1 MSAGRWHCR
10 LKLPALCALVI
21 GLVLSCVLFLL
32 MLGQQQQIERNIFE
46 RRTHS
51 RIVALQQG
59 VSGAI
64 DTLRVVNQLFVT
76 NDHVSREQF
85 HTFTAPLLLR
95 HAYIDTFAFSRLVT
109 RDEREQFETGMGAT
123 FPGFVIEEIVDGKRK
138 VAAAKD
144 RYRVI
149 DYLEPMGRENSYFG
163 IDATSQASTFDAIRR
178 AEDTG
183 QPSATGLFKRT
194 LGTGTQRGV
203 RIMMA
208 VYRKA
213 IGTDGAPRDVAARRS
228 MLIGYTVAVLHSG
241 GLFED
246 ILASA
251 DTIGNAGLDISIYAS
266 AAADESALVYGAPDV
281 ASRQLASA
289 GWLTNLLLNRLQPVS
304 HHFDVAGTDWR
315 MVISAQPTPLA
326 ALHGGA
332 LPALLMGLLSTFA
345 ASAYLQSITLRAQQ
359 VQQLVAKRTDELKQ
373 LNAMLV
379 RDINGRKQMEEA
391 LRDSRS
397 QLRKLA
403 NHQESVKE
411 DERKRI
417 ARDIHDELGQNLMAL
432 RIDVSMMANALAPV
446 SQQWLETALQQID
459 ATIKAVRTIIN
470 DLRPAVLD
478 LGLQAALDWQV
489 NEFKRRSG
497 IACELQIE
505 HDEFTLNDKHATALF
520 RIVQEAL
527 TNILKHAK
535 ASEVQI
541 RIQRIDDRL
550 FVKIADDGIGCARKG
565 RGFGLVGMEERL
577 YALGGAFSIES
588 NPGKGTSIM
597 LSIPC
602 DGADI
607 GAAKTSGAG

>member
-1 MSAGRWHCR
+1 MSAGRWHFR
-10 LKLPALCALVI
+10 LKLPALCTLVI
-21 GLVLSCVLFLL
+21 GLVLSCVLSLL
-32 MLGQQQQIERNIFE
+32 MLDQQQQVERNIFE

-59 VSGAI
+59 ISDAI
-64 DTLRVVNQLFVT
+64 DTLRVVNLLFVT

-95 HAYIDTFAFSRLVT
+95 HAYIDSFAFSRLVAG
-109 RDEREQFETGMGAT
+109 DERAQFEASMGAS
-123 FPGFVIEEIVDGKRK
+123 FPGFAIEEIVDGKRK
-138 VAAAKD
+138 VAAVRD
-144 RYRVI
+144 HYRVI
-149 DYLEPMGRENSYFG
+149 DYLEPMGRKNAYFG
-163 IDATSQASTFDAIRR
+163 IDASSLPLTADAVRR

-183 QPSATGLFKRT
+183 QPSSTGLFKRT
-194 LGTGTQRGV
+194 LGPDTQRGV

-208 VYRKA
+208 VYRKVA
-213 IGTDGAPRDVAARRS
+213 PTEGAAVAPRRGA
-228 MLIGYTVAVLHSG
+228 LIGYTVAVLHSG

-246 ILASA
+246 ILAAA
-251 DTIGNAGLDISIYAS
+251 DSIGNAGLDISIYTS
-266 AAADESALVYGAPDV
+266 ATADQSTLVYGAPDV
-281 ASRQLASA
+281 ASGQLAAA
-289 GWLTNLLLNRLQPVS
+289 GWLMDRLLNPLQPIS
-304 HHFDVAGTDWR
+304 HRFDVAGTQWR
-315 MVISAQPTPLA
+315 MVISAQPTPFTA
-326 ALHGGA
+326 MRGGA
-332 LPALLMGLLSTFA
+332 LPALLMGLLTTLA

-359 VQQLVAKRTDELKQ
+359 VQQLVAERTDELKQ
-373 LNAMLV
+373 LNTVLEQ
-379 RDINGRKQMEEA
+379 DISARKQMEEA

-432 RIDVSMMANALAPV
+432 RIDVSLMESASMPFSKQRLA
-446 SQQWLETALQQID
+446 TTLQQID
-459 ATIKAVRTIIN
+459 ATIRSVRAIIN

-478 LGLQAALDWQV
+478 LGLPAALEWQV
-489 NEFKRRSG
+489 SEFKRRSG
-497 IACELQIE
+497 IACELQMD
-505 HDEFTLNDKHATALF
+505 HDEFALNDKHATALF

-535 ASEVQI
+535 ASHVQI
-541 RIQRIDDRL
+541 RMQRIDGRL

-565 RGFGLVGMEERL
+565 RGFGLVGMEERI

-588 NPGKGTSIM
+588 NPGKGTSVM

-607 GAAKTSGAG
+607 DAAKT